1 MHRSR
6 SASSMAT
13 YRSHHALPET
23 RTTMTVSCTPHYKD
37 DVDKPWCTREG
48 ILNITLFL
56 SPKSTMSLED
66 LAKLIEEF
74 LHTIH
79 ADSAMGNRGPHGTF
93 QTNTNVKYEMYI
105 QNMIF
110 QGESMPRSAQM
121 STLQAK
127 TFLRDQEPFS
137 VVYELRFS
145 VIATTDFERRGFLQS
160 CCPCFF
166 ARRDLSRDD
175 VPMHSAP
182 PVQQMNI
189 RQ

>member
-1 MHRSR
+1 
-6 SASSMAT
+6 
-13 YRSHHALPET
+13 
-23 RTTMTVSCTPHYKD
+23 MTVSCTPHYKD
-37 DVDKPWCTREG
+37 DVDKPWCSREG
-48 ILNITLFL
+48 ILNIALFL

-66 LAKLIEEF
+66 LAKMIEEF

-79 ADSAMGNRGPHGTF
+79 TDSGIQANQLQGAF
-93 QTNTNVKYEMYI
+93 QINVNMKYEMNI
-105 QNMIF
+105 LSMIF

-127 TFLRDQEPFS
+127 TFLRDEEPFS
-137 VVYELRFS
+137 VVYELRMS
-145 VIATTDFERRGFLQS
+145 GTTTTDVVRRGFWQN
-160 CCPCFF
+160 CCPCCF
-166 ARRDLSRDD
+166 AQRVPDRDN

>member
-1 MHRSR
+1 
-6 SASSMAT
+6 MAI

-23 RTTMTVSCTPHYKD
+23 RTNMTVSCTPHYKD
-37 DVDKPWCTREG
+37 DVEKPWCNREG
-48 ILNITLFL
+48 IINIALFL

-66 LAKLIEEF
+66 LAKMIEEF

-79 ADSAMGNRGPHGTF
+79 TDSSTSTQTNQGAF
-93 QTNTNVKYEMYI
+93 QTNMNVKYQVNVRSMV
-105 QNMIF
+105 F

-137 VVYELRFS
+137 VVYELSFS
-145 VIATTDFERRGFLQS
+145 GTATTDFERRGFLQS
-160 CCPCFF
+160 CCPCCF
-166 ARRDLSRDD
+166 AQRDPNRDN
-175 VPMHSAP
+175 VPVHSAP
-182 PVQQMNI
+182 PAQQMNI

>member
-1 MHRSR
+1 
-6 SASSMAT
+6 MAI
-13 YRSHHALPET
+13 YRARGAVPEL
-23 RTTMTVSCTPHYKD
+23 RTSMTVSCTPHYKD
-37 DVDKPWCTREG
+37 DVDKPWCSREG
-48 ILNITLFL
+48 VINIALFL

-66 LAKLIEEF
+66 VAKMIEEF

-79 ADSAMGNRGPHGTF
+79 TDSGMQVTQLTF
-93 QTNTNVKYEMYI
+93 QTNVSVKYEMNI
-105 QNMIF
+105 QSMIF

-137 VVYELRFS
+137 VVYELRMS
-145 VIATTDFERRGFLQS
+145 GTTTTDVQRRGFFQS
-160 CCPCFF
+160 CCPCCF
-166 ARRDLSRDD
+166 AQRDPNRDN

-182 PVQQMNI
+182 PGQQMNI